1 MSEPAVLVCAPAD
14 APRVVRGSVFRHKC
28 QRCGRRL
35 MAPSGQAL
43 LRRLPGIEIIC
54 LYCFARYDAHTDHTE
69 ELAAPFEE
77 IERERRTSMPNFWRR
92 RQ

>member
-1 MSEPAVLVCAPAD
+1 MSDPPILVCAPAD
-14 APRVVRGSVFRHKC
+14 APRVVRGTVFHHRC
-28 QRCGRRL
+28 GRCGRRL
-35 MAPSGQAL
+35 MMAPSGQAVL
-43 LRRLPGIEIIC
+43 KREPNVEIIC
-54 LYCFARYDAHTDHTE
+54 CYCYERDETPHTC